1 MRQPLFAAIILLVG
15 SLLAGLGFCVL
26 LPPFEGFDET
36 AHYGYI
42 QQIAQTGTWPRLNDP
57 MPTEVGDYLQVA
69 PSSRARGGRWSYP
82 DFFAEPPETIRAGA
96 AAIHAE
102 RDPARPW
109 RAGKSTNWESHHP
122 PLYYA
127 LLAPVWSVSKAWSIH
142 AQLALLRGV
151 SYLLAWGGLVVA
163 TVWIARAKPAPF
175 APLLVVAPA
184 LWPTL
189 FPMWF
194 PEMARLG
201 NDSLILLLLAV
212 AWVVTDK
219 AISPGGT
226 IRHFAL
232 LGAICGLGLLTK
244 ATMLPFIAALALFL
258 TWRAWRARGDGAA
271 LRRSLAQLLVLC
283 LVAAAISGWWYAR
296 NLLDTGDVLGSFAT
310 IALERQGGLL
320 QGLSEKFSLLK
331 ATAGLGATAMTFL
344 WVGTWS
350 ATLPPRILEIPLT
363 ILVVVLAA
371 GWISRAARTRLMSSL
386 DAIALLTLVLFV
398 AALLWQTLIFM
409 VLMAVYSGSAWYLHS
424 LAPLLAPMVGR
435 GLAETATWR
444 RARPLIGALLVY
456 PLLFLPFAT
465 ALQLFHYSGCL
476 APPIH
481 EPHVGLSAAAACAAA
496 PRELLGNLA
505 VLGNPALGLPLFGA
519 GWLAMLT
526 GVAVV
531 IAQAIASAP
540 PAGGGIPSPT
550 DKARPNPSGSL
561 PASGA

>member
-1 MRQPLFAAIILLVG
+1 MRQPLLAAVTLLAG
-15 SLLAGLGFCVL
+15 SLLAGLGFCAL

-57 MPTEVGDYLQVA
+57 MPAEVDEYLKAA

-82 DFFAEPPETIRAGA
+82 EFFAESPETIRGGA
-96 AAIHAE
+96 MAVHGD
-102 RDPARPW
+102 RDPTRPW
-109 RAGKSTNWESHHP
+109 RAGVGTNWESHHP

-127 LLAPVWSVSKAWSIH
+127 LLAPVWSVSKAWGIH
-142 AQLALLRGV
+142 AQLVLLRSV

-163 TVWIARAKPAPF
+163 TVSIARAKAAAPF
-175 APLLVVAPA
+175 APLLVVAPG
-184 LWPTL
+184 LWPAL

-212 AWVVTDK
+212 AWVVTGK
-219 AISPGGT
+219 AIGPDGT
-226 IRHFAL
+226 SRHFAL

-244 ATMLPFIAALALFL
+244 ATMLPFVAALGLFL
-258 TWRAWRARGDGAA
+258 TWRVWRARGDGVA
-271 LRRSLAQLLVLC
+271 LWRSLAQLLVLC
-283 LVAAAISGWWYAR
+283 LVAAAVSGWWYAR
-296 NLLDTGDVLGSFAT
+296 NLLDTGDILGSFAT

-320 QGLSEKFSLLK
+320 KGVSEKFSLLK
-331 ATAGLGATAMTFL
+331 ATTGLGATAMTFL

-350 ATLPPRILEIPLT
+350 ATLPPRILEIPLA
-363 ILVVVLAA
+363 ILVVVPAA
-371 GWISRAARTRLMSSL
+371 GWMSRAARTRQICSR
-386 DAIALLTLVLFV
+386 DAIALLTLAMFV

-435 GLAETATWR
+435 GLAEAATWR
-444 RARPLIGALLVY
+444 RARSLVGALLVY

-465 ALQLFHYSGCL
+465 ALQLFHYAGCL
-476 APPIH
+476 APSIL

-496 PRELLGNLA
+496 PRELLGHLA
-505 VLGNPALGLPLFGA
+505 VLGNPALGLALFGA
-519 GWLAMLT
+519 GWLAMLI
-526 GVAVV
+526 GVIIV
-531 IAQAIASAP
+531 IARQLGITP
-540 PAGGGIPSPT
+540 PAAEAEQMDGPS
-550 DKARPNPSGSL
+550 RPRS
-561 PASGA
+561 